1 MTMPPDHPRGAAM
14 RALILDCLRDGLER
28 TSEICAR
35 LSVEY
40 PAVST
45 RLNYLR
51 KLGVV
56 TSEPGPNN
64 PTGGK
69 VLLWKLVQMPEPA
82 APEAPA
88 ATCDGI
94 PIFVPRPSPKTRR
107 HRRFDERVVIN
118 AKASPVGIERDPL
131 VAALFGAP
139 APQQQR
145 NTHD

>member
-1 MTMPPDHPRGAAM
+1 MSGLLNHPRGAEL
-14 RALILDCLRDGLER
+14 RRLIIDCLRDGLER
-28 TSEICAR
+28 TAQISAR
-35 LSVEY
+35 INVPY

-51 KLGVV
+51 NLGLV

-69 VLLWKLVQMPEPA
+69 VLVWKLVRMPEPV
-82 APEAPA
+82 APDAPA

-94 PIFVPRPSPKTRR
+94 PLFLPRPSPKTRR
-107 HRRFDERVVIN
+107 RRRFDERVVIS
-118 AKASPVGIERDPL
+118 AKASPVGAERDPL

-139 APQQQR
+139 APLQQR
-145 NTHD
+145 NHP